1 MFWDR
6 VSAAYDLFGKIY
18 NGKVNRE
25 MCRTVAKE
33 VGHDDRV
40 LECACGTGLITTAV
54 AGECSELVATDYSE
68 GMLKQTRKKCGSYP
82 NVEIR
87 TADILNL
94 PFSDESFDTVI
105 AANVIHLLDD
115 PYKALSELDRV
126 CRPGGKLIIP
136 TYVNKDKAKGIDKT
150 IDRAGADFKQDFT
163 YESYRA
169 FFAGAGYTK
178 IRTRLIDGRVPC
190 AIAVITKPHT
200 GRDHDRI
207 KNDSA

>member
-6 VSAAYDLFGKIY
+6 VSGFYDLFGKIY

-33 VGHDDRV
+33 IKAEDRV
-40 LECACGTGLITTAV
+40 LECACGTGLITAAV
-54 AGECSELVATDYSE
+54 AGKCGKLVATDFSE
-68 GMLKQTRKKCGSYP
+68 GMLKQTRKKCRSCS

-87 TADILNL
+87 SANILDL
-94 PFSDESFDTVI
+94 PFPDESFDVVI

-126 CRPGGKLIIP
+126 CRPDGKLIIP
-136 TYVNKDKAKGIDKT
+136 TYVNKDKAKALDKT
-150 IDRAGADFKQDFT
+150 IDKAGADFKQDFT
-163 YESYRA
+163 YESYRT

-178 IRTRLIDGRVPC
+178 IRTRLINGRVPC
-190 AIAVITKPHT
+190 AIAVISK
-200 GRDHDRI
+200 D
-207 KNDSA
+207 

>member
-6 VSAAYDLFGKIY
+6 VAGVYDLFGKIY
-18 NGKVNRE
+18 NGKVNRK
-25 MCRTVAKE
+25 MCGTVAAE
-33 VGHDDRV
+33 VGPDDRV
-40 LECACGTGLITTAV
+40 LECACGTGLITAAV
-54 AGECSELVATDYSE
+54 AGQCSKLVATDYSE

-87 TADILNL
+87 TADILKL
-94 PFSDESFDTVI
+94 PFPDGSFDAVI
-105 AANVIHLLDD
+105 AANVIHLLND

-136 TYVNKDKAKGIDKT
+136 TYVNKDKAKGFDKT
-150 IDRAGADFKQDFT
+150 IDKAGADFKQEFT

-178 IRTRLIDGRVPC
+178 MRTKLIDGRVPC
-190 AIAVITKPHT
+190 AIAVIVKQNI
-200 GRDHDRI
+200 G
-207 KNDSA
+207 KEQCV

>member
-6 VSAAYDLFGKIY
+6 VSGVYDLFGKIY
-18 NGKVNRE
+18 NGKVNQE
-25 MCRTVAKE
+25 MCRVVAKE
-33 VGHDDRV
+33 LGTDDCV
-40 LECACGTGLITTAV
+40 LECACGTGLITAAV
-54 AGECSELVATDYSE
+54 AGKCSKLVATDCSE
-68 GMLKQTRKKCGSYP
+68 GMLKQTRKKCGSYS

-94 PFSDESFDTVI
+94 PFPDESFDAVI

-115 PYKALSELDRV
+115 PYKALSELDRI

-136 TYVNKDKAKGIDKT
+136 TYVNKDKARGVDRTIDK
-150 IDRAGADFKQDFT
+150 AGADFKQDFT

-178 IRTRLIDGRVPC
+178 IRTKLIDGRVPC
-190 AIAVITKPHT
+190 AIAVITKQHT
-200 GRDHDRI
+200 GGEKRI
-207 KNDSA
+207 

>member
-6 VSAAYDLFGKIY
+6 VSGVYDLFGKIY
-18 NGKVNRE
+18 NGKVNQE
-25 MCRTVAKE
+25 MCRVVAKE
-33 VGHDDRV
+33 LGTDDCV
-40 LECACGTGLITTAV
+40 LECACGTGLITAAV
-54 AGECSELVATDYSE
+54 AGKCSKLVATDCSE
-68 GMLKQTRKKCGSYP
+68 GMLKQTRKKCGSYS

-94 PFSDESFDTVI
+94 PFPDESFDAVI

-115 PYKALSELDRV
+115 PYKALSELDRI

-136 TYVNKDKAKGIDKT
+136 TYVNKDKARGFDRTIDK
-150 IDRAGADFKQDFT
+150 AGADFKQDFI

-178 IRTRLIDGRVPC
+178 IRTKLIDGRVPC
-190 AIAVITKPHT
+190 AIAVITKQHT
-200 GRDHDRI
+200 GGEKRI
-207 KNDSA
+207 

>member
-6 VSAAYDLFGKIY
+6 VSGVYDLFGKIY
-18 NGKVNRE
+18 NGKVNQE
-25 MCRTVAKE
+25 MCRVVAKE
-33 VGHDDRV
+33 LGTDDCV
-40 LECACGTGLITTAV
+40 LECACGTGLITAAV
-54 AGECSELVATDYSE
+54 AGKCSKLVATDCSE
-68 GMLKQTRKKCGSYP
+68 GMLKQTRKKCGSYS

-94 PFSDESFDTVI
+94 PFPDESFDAVI

-115 PYKALSELDRV
+115 PYKALSELDRI

-136 TYVNKDKAKGIDKT
+136 TYVNKDKARGFDRTIDK
-150 IDRAGADFKQDFT
+150 AGVDFKQDFT

-178 IRTRLIDGRVPC
+178 IRTKLIDGRVPC
-190 AIAVITKPHT
+190 AIAVITKQHT
-200 GRDHDRI
+200 GGEKRI
-207 KNDSA
+207 

>member
-6 VSAAYDLFGKIY
+6 VSGVYDLFGKVY
-18 NGKVNRE
+18 NGKVNRQ

-33 VGHDDRV
+33 VGTDDRV
-40 LECACGTGLITTAV
+40 LECACGTGLITAAV
-54 AGECSELVATDYSE
+54 AGKCSKLVATDYSE

-94 PFSDESFDTVI
+94 PFPDESFDAVI

-136 TYVNKDKAKGIDKT
+136 TYVNKDKAKGFDKT
-150 IDRAGADFKQDFT
+150 IDKAGADFKQDFT

-190 AIAVITKPHT
+190 AIAVITKQHT
-200 GRDHDRI
+200 GRGTGVL
-207 KNDSA
+207 SQEV